1 MTIKNRNVKV
11 TEVIEEPPTL
21 RQTPRHK
28 TSTMSLVTDVLK
40 RNLNEWVRVLEQP
53 HKPGRSQQPDR
64 QYTRNRYS
72 TFCVQMRQYLDG
84 LGYELECSPFY
95 DWDNKVTL
103 VYMKLSETLVKQG
116 NPEGEQSL

>member
-21 RQTPRHK
+21 RQTPRHR
-28 TSTMSLVTDVLK
+28 TSTMSLVADVLK

-64 QYTRNRYS
+64 QY
-72 TFCVQMRQYLDG
+72 FDG

-103 VYMKLSETLVKQG
+103 VYMKLSQTLVKQG

>member
-11 TEVIEEPPTL
+11 VEVVEEPPTL
-21 RQTPRHK
+21 RQSPRHEI
-28 TSTMSLVTDVLK
+28 STVSLVSDVLK

-53 HKPGRSQQPDR
+53 HKPGRSKQPSR
-64 QYTRNRYS
+64 QYARNRYS
-72 TFCVQMRQYLDG
+72 TFCAHVREYLDG